1 MEKKKGPKKE
11 LENSKVRIKSYD
23 WKIDYYNTS
32 DIGYPEND
40 TYLSENK

>member
-1 MEKKKGPKKE
+1 MEKKKRPKKE
-11 LENSKVRIKSYD
+11 LKNLKEKSKSYD
-23 WKIDYYNTS
+23 WKIDYSNTS